1 MTKTELKQIDD
12 LTLHLKELV
21 GKFDEFLEAYD
32 RDMRGDTNA
41 ANGGARGIVNEIRE
55 MKKTLADYPSLTFLL
70 AKKPFQTVGTMM
82 IVFTILETL
91 WTIGMFRLF
100 AAMAGIELP
109 TL

>member
-1 MTKTELKQIDD
+1 
-12 LTLHLKELV
+12 
-21 GKFDEFLEAYD
+21 
-32 RDMRGDTNA
+32 
-41 ANGGARGIVNEIRE
+41 